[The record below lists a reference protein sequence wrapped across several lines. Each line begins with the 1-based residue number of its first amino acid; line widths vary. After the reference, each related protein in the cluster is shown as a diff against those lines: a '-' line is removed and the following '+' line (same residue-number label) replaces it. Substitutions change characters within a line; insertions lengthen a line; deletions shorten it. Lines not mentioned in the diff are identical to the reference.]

1 MRRQTAVGGTQ
12 PAGSSRSS
20 RLDPFSL
27 PIRFEAHDQRADGG
41 VRTIEMSR
49 ERVVL
54 RREVRGIPMVLK
66 LNIAEYSGVALS
78 VGGDADMVVIT
89 LEHRDPSLS
98 VPLMTSA
105 RSDEIAVAWRMWA
118 SALSLPRLV
127 CDGARH
133 ARAIEAGAIGS
144 GAIGPAPRRRRRN
157 AVSHRRPRILMRRK
171 PGAGLAGMNV
181 HAGEREIVART

>member
-20 RLDPFSL
+20 RLDPLSL
-27 PIRFEAHDQRADGG
+27 PVRFEAQDQRADGG

-54 RREVRGIPMVLK
+54 RREVRGIPMVLR
-66 LNIAEYSGVALS
+66 LNVAEYNGVALR
-78 VGGDADMVVIT
+78 VGGDAETVVIT

-98 VPLMTSA
+98 VPLMMSA

-127 CDGARH
+127 CDDARQAHTVGA
-133 ARAIEAGAIGS
+133 

-157 AVSHRRPRILMRRK
+157 AVSQRRPRILMRRK
-171 PGAGLAGMNV
+171 PGSGIAGMSV
-181 HAGEREIVART
+181 HASEREIIART